1 MKPNERK
8 RPNAV
13 VGGGC
18 LRYYGANGRPNNAD
32 ISRRHYTA
40 HGRIALS
47 IDSERA
53 EDLMAS
59 TLMVVLAL
67 LKPLTEQML
76 ASTDGRY
83 TRARTDLCIE
93 DDEDETIQV
102 Y

>member
-1 MKPNERK
+1 MKESDRMRLLVVDACDTMARMGDQTMQTSADGIQQHMEELLLNVDER
-8 RPNAV
+8 
-13 VGGGC
+13 
-18 LRYYGANGRPNNAD
+18 
-32 ISRRHYTA
+32 
-40 HGRIALS
+40 
-47 IDSERA
+47 RA